1 MAFSVAKSR
10 PFRTLGLYR
19 ASGKHAAPKGWVP
32 EPRLAAESDARPH
45 RPAHA
50 ATMPR
55 LTDSH
60 TDSNATDADA
70 SDVSATDTDADA
82 TDADAD
88 AIDAN
93 TTGAERQAA

>member
-19 ASGKHAAPKGWVP
+19 ASGRHAAPKGWVP
-32 EPRLAAESDARPH
+32 EPRPAAESDARPH

-55 LTDSH
+55 LTGPQ
-60 TDSNATDADA
+60 AD
-70 SDVSATDTDADA
+70 DDA
-82 TDADAD
+82 TDADSD
-88 AIDAN
+88 ATDAQQ
-93 TTGAERQAA
+93 QAA